1 MQRIVEASEK
11 AKIELSSSSST
22 EISLPYISVK
32 DGKPLHLNCTLTKAK
47 FEQLTDGIVKRLI
60 ECGKESVKRSGLS
73 YNDLNGILLVGGSC
87 RCPNVQKALSDEFGV
102 ELIKSANLDEAVSIG
117 AAIQANIIVG
127 GEGSSDMVLLDVTPL
142 SIGIETMGGVMTK
155 LIESNTTIPC
165 RKSEIFTTAV
175 DNQPA
180 VDIRVLQ
187 GERPMA
193 ADNKIIGNFQLTDIM
208 PAKRGVPKIEVT
220 FDIDANGILNVSA
233 KDTGT
238 GKEQS
243 IRIESKS
250 GLSDSEIER
259 IKKEA
264 KEHEESDKKLKE
276 NADILNNGDA
286 SVFQTEKYMEQFSD
300 KIDAESKDKLNKC
313 LNELKESLNKKEYNE
328 VKLKTEELNKLW
340 NEISQK
346 VYSGG
351 QADNFAD
358 MFTNGFNPSYKSE
371 QNNNDV
377 KDAEFEEVK

>member
-22 EISLPYISVK
+22 DISLPYICIK
-32 DGKPLHLNCTLTKAK
+32 DGTPLHLNCTINRAKFDQLTKP
-47 FEQLTDGIVKRLI
+47 LIDRLI
-60 ECGKESVKRSGLS
+60 ECGRESVKKSGLKYS
-73 YNDLNGILLVGGSC
+73 DLNGILLVGGSC

-102 ELIKSANLDEAVSIG
+102 ELIKSANLDEAVALG

-155 LIESNTTIPC
+155 LIEANTTIPC
-165 RKSEIFTTAV
+165 RKSEIFTTAA

-193 ADNKIIGNFQLTDIM
+193 ADNKVIGNFQLTDIL
-208 PAKRGVPKIEVT
+208 PARRGVPQIEVT

-233 KDTGT
+233 KDKGT

-243 IRIESKS
+243 IRIESRS

-259 IKKEA
+259 IKNDA
-264 KEHEESDKKLKE
+264 KLHEESDKKAKE
-276 NADILNNGDA
+276 DADILNNGD
-286 SVFQTEKYMEQFSD
+286 SMVFQTENFLNEHSD
-300 KIDAESKDKLNKC
+300 KVSSEDKDKLTS
-313 LNELKESLNKKEYNE
+313 LSDSLKESLKNKNVSE
-328 VKLKTEELNKLW
+328 VKSKTEELNSAWMSVSSKL
-340 NEISQK
+340 
-346 VYSGG
+346 YSGG
-351 QADNFAD
+351 NAGASNPFENFGN
-358 MFTNGFNPSYKSE
+358 MNQNM
-371 QNNNDV
+371 NNNSDV
-377 KDAEFEEVK
+377 RDADFEEVK